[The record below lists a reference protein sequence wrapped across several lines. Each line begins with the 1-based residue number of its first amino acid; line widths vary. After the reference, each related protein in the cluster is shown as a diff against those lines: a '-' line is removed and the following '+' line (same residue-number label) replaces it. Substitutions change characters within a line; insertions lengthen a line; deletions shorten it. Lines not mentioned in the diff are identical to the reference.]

1 MAEQM
6 RPASKKQ
13 APKPTR
19 CYERSNPKD
28 EATAGKMG
36 PSAAGTPVNRPDQAE
51 EAVSNRRKPKELE
64 QSP

>member
-13 APKPTR
+13 SPDPTTHFDRSKP
-19 CYERSNPKD
+19 EN
-28 EATAGKMG
+28 EAGAGKLKREVG
-36 PSAAGTPVNRPDQAE
+36 DTPVDRPDQAE

-64 QSP
+64 ESP